1 MDDFRSQL
9 AAYVDA
15 MLAADVRPVFL
26 VVDLVGAHEIKRT
39 HDADILDRFR
49 ETAAGAVSNAA
60 GGCETFTYGDERLVA
75 VLGDVDRLRS
85 FAMVEKLQRIL
96 PLLAQS
102 FDCPLHP
109 DFDFIE
115 YDEHAGVSGLI
126 GQLARQL
133 KHDAA

>member
-9 AAYVDA
+9 TQHIDV
-15 MLAADVRPVFL
+15 MLAAGVQPVFL
-26 VVDLVGAHEIKRT
+26 VIDLVGAREIRRT
-39 HDADILDRFR
+39 HDAETLDRFR

-60 GGCETFTYGDERLVA
+60 AGCETFVYGEERMIA

-85 FAMVEKLQRIL
+85 FAMVEKLRRLL

-102 FDCPLHP
+102 FDCALQP

-115 YDEHAGVSGLI
+115 YDDGTGVSGLI
-126 GQLARQL
+126 GQLARQANR
-133 KHDAA
+133 DVA

>member
-9 AAYVDA
+9 AAHVDA
-15 MLAADVRPVFL
+15 MLAAGVRPVFL

-39 HDADILDRFR
+39 HDAETLDRFR
-49 ETAAGAVSNAA
+49 ETAAGAVSSVA
-60 GGCETFTYGDERLVA
+60 GDCETFTYGEERLVA

-85 FAMVEKLQRIL
+85 FAMVEKLQRVL

-115 YDEHAGVSGLI
+115 YDERTGVAGLLGP
-126 GQLARQL
+126 LARQL
-133 KHDAA
+133 KRDAA